1 MLKQVSYVA
10 AVFVVVLTASAALA
24 QRDAGSKIRGDAY
37 SVNAGSMYQSHA
49 YDHARVLSDYATS
62 GKTVPKAV
70 VKEHSDAIR
79 ANIAAAKKANAGL
92 SEEAKK
98 EVAKSLAAIEK
109 AHAKVLES
117 CNMLDECCA
126 TGDGDSTTV
135 MTCCKTVAE
144 EMKAAKAEQDKLA
157 KQLKLDNK
165 APDKK

>member
-1 MLKQVSYVA
+1 MKTGYLLLCA
-10 AVFVVVLTASAALA
+10 AALLSLASPALA

-37 SVNAGSMYQSHA
+37 SVNSGSMYQSHA
-49 YDHARVLSDYATS
+49 HDHARVLSDYATS
-62 GKTVPKAV
+62 GKSVPKAV

-79 ANIAAAKKANAGL
+79 TNVAAAKKANAGL

-98 EVAKSLAAIEK
+98 EAAKSLAIIEK

-135 MTCCKTVAE
+135 MECCKTVADE
-144 EMKAAKAEQDKLA
+144 IKAAKAEQDKLA
-157 KQLKLDNK
+157 KQLKLDTK
-165 APDKK
+165 APAKK